1 MYTDVLHTTYMYI
14 YIYKL
19 SLDNHNTTLLHTY
32 KTAFSQNTH
41 GTKIILTPIHL
52 YSFTVS
58 DYIVILT
65 IAVLQVLILISDF
78 NSITV
83 VANAKR
89 RSLTI
94 MRTGKKEE
102 KIEINFLMNKFNRGF
117 DFDNTVSYHK
127 FSYGS

>member
-1 MYTDVLHTTYMYI
+1 MLHTAYMYI

-41 GTKIILTPIHL
+41 ETKIILTPIHL
-52 YSFTVS
+52 YSFTVN
-58 DYIVILT
+58 DYMYVILT
-65 IAVLQVLILISDF
+65 IAVHQVLILISDS

-83 VANAKR
+83 GANAKR
-89 RSLTI
+89 RPLTI

-102 KIEINFLMNKFNRGF
+102 EIEINFPINKFNRGF
-117 DFDNTVSYHK
+117 DSDNTVSYRK